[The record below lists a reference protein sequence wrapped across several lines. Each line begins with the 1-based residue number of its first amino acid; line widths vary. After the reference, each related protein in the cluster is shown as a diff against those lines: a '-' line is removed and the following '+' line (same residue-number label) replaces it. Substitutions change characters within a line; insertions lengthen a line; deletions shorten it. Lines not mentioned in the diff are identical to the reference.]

1 MRYIRFNIASLL
13 VTILIIGFGFA
24 ALRESNDLWDSGI
37 FSLTLGVLL
46 TSILLAVHRKESRR
60 AFWIGFAMFG
70 WVYLGLSLVPSMES
84 RLLTRKVLVY
94 LGSKVPG
101 RYLEVSILEVSTP
114 GSGPPSKPA
123 QNIAIITD
131 GSQAVPSIPGQ
142 LKLSLGGWSGST
154 ENFVRIGHSLLSLIV
169 GLSGGHLS
177 RQLSAR
183 TQKSATV

>member
-24 ALRESNDLWDSGI
+24 ALRESNDLWDGRVMT
-37 FSLTLGVLL
+37 LTLSVLL
-46 TSILLAVHRKESRR
+46 TSILFAVHRKESRR
-60 AFWIGFAMFG
+60 AFWLGFALFG
-70 WVYLGLSLVPSMES
+70 WIYLGLALVPSMES

-94 LGSKVPG
+94 LESKVPG
-101 RYLEVSILEVSTP
+101 RYLKLSILEVSTS
-114 GSGPPSKPA
+114 GSGPPSSPA

-131 GSQAVPSIPGQ
+131 GSQAGPSIPGQ
-142 LKLSLGGWSGST
+142 MKISLGGWSGST

-177 RQLSAR
+177 RQLNVR
-183 TQKSATV
+183 TQESATV